1 MPVRSDGA
9 EFRRRRKL
17 AGISTTELAT
27 RIGYS
32 LNHIS
37 QVELGNNNAGP
48 RLLRKAADI
57 FGCEVSDLMTDDTTP
72 PEDTTAEDAGTTE
85 AVRAVA

>member
-1 MPVRSDGA
+1 MPVRSDGN

-17 AGISTTELAT
+17 TGLSTTELAK
-27 RIGYS
+27 RVGYS

-48 RLLRKAADI
+48 RLLRMAAEI
-57 FGCEVSDLMTDDTTP
+57 FGCDVSDLMTEDDAEP
-72 PEDTTAEDAGTTE
+72 HESADTTATS
-85 AVRAVA
+85 RAVA